1 MSGWMDKLKDKA
13 QQTLQDPQKMDAI
26 KSKVAGTVGRRLA
39 GGSGQGSYYGP
50 GINPG
55 MVVVEDSAVT
65 GYGGGDDSG
74 GDVPYGD
81 ASGSESSTAPGQES
95 WTESAT
101 SDSGTWD
108 TGSTADTGGWD
119 GGSSNGGDGGDW

>member
-1 MSGWMDKLKDKA
+1 MPGWIDKLKDKA

-39 GGSGQGSYYGP
+39 GGAGQGSYYGP

-65 GYGGGDDSG
+65 GYGAGDDSG
-74 GDVPYGD
+74 GNVPSGD
-81 ASGSESSTAPGQES
+81 ASGWESSTSSGQEG
-95 WTESAT
+95 WTDSAT
-101 SDSGTWD
+101 SD
-108 TGSTADTGGWD
+108 TGSWGG
-119 GGSSNGGDGGDW
+119 GGSSNAGDGGDW